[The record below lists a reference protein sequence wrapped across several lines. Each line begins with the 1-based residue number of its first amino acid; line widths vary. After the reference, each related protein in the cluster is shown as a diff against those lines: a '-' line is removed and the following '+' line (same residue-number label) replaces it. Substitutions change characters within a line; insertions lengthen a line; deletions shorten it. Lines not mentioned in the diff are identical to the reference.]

1 MSGCDRLI
9 RPKQHYR
16 ITCELPNGKQVE
28 FHVPEENAQL
38 AVIRCRLQLNC
49 DALCIKSIEIVDR
62 RTGS

>member
-1 MSGCDRLI
+1 MSGRT
-9 RPKQHYR
+9 RSSYPKQHYR
-16 ITCELPNGKQVE
+16 IACELPNGKQVE

-62 RTGS
+62 RPGS